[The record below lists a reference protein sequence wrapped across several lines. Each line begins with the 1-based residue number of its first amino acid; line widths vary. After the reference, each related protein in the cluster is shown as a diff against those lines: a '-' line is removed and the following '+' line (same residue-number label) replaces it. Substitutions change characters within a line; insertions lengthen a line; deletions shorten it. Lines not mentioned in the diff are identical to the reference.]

1 MDGNKDLAQRE
12 RISRIGSRLQR
23 WGTGGQVMVEEERTV
38 DGSAPWLQTR
48 FADLPSWR
56 GGRGFHRGWKGA
68 VGQARFADNPSGL
81 PCTEEGGDLLACSHG
96 WKGALH
102 VRGEVLHRW
111 KGPLPVRGEPWMEE
125 PPACACGQLGRRGVG
140 SRWLNGR
147 WKGSRRSVYG
157 RFWKGKEEFQARGH
171 GGFRGAAW
179 RNSGSGVDGRF

>member
-1 MDGNKDLAQRE
+1 MEVHRGCRRGL
-12 RISRIGSRLQR
+12 RICRAGAE
-23 WGTGGQVMVEEERTV
+23 GEDFTV
-38 DGSAPWLQTR
+38 DGRVLWGR
-48 FADLPSWR
+48 HDLR
-56 GGRGFHRGWKGA
+56 II
-68 VGQARFADNPSGL
+68 PSGL